1 METTQTTP
9 LSNVEIKFNDN
20 SDLEV
25 YLNKKLIDTIPNYGK
40 ISENDKN
47 FKKTYNLQSPL
58 TQLAMSYNNFFGDHL
73 AFYISSG
80 YQFCSTNIKNDH
92 LVRINTI
99 ISKDLMNFTIATECF
114 GSLYNEYIKE
124 NNGKNPHFPSLIPKK
139 S

>member
-1 METTQTTP
+1 MGSTQTTP

-58 TQLAMSYNNFFGDHL
+58 TQLAMSYNNFFGDHI
-73 AFYISSG
+73 AFCISSG
-80 YQFCSTNIKNDH
+80 YQFCLTTIKNDH
-92 LVRINTI
+92 RVCISTI
-99 ISKDLMNFTIATECF
+99 ISKDLMNFTIATENF

-124 NNGKNPHFPSLIPKK
+124 NNGENPHFPSLIPKK